1 LLLPLFVPTLIF
13 GIEAI
18 AAALTGADSLRPS
31 FLILSAISLA
41 AVALAPLAA
50 AGALRFQLQ

>member
-1 LLLPLFVPTLIF
+1 LFVPTLIF